1 MYLKSRKAA
10 VVILVSLMTFIFISC
25 DFNPLKCTVKVMG
38 GEEVVSETEEAAGS
52 EYSLPENPDKDLEL
66 IGWAVNG
73 DRDNLKQPGDVI
85 TIEGD
90 TVVEAV
96 WYVSAA
102 AFDSI
107 KPVWSMIE
115 TVTITAGD
123 DVTIRY
129 TTDGSDPTYSHGE
142 IGRKIHLNELLGEV
156 TVKAVSIKGNAVSDI
171 LTLNIT
177 VVEPP
182 EAPVLTGAD
191 GVLEQTSRI
200 TVNEVE
206 GTTVR
211 YTLDG
216 TMPTMETGK
225 AGTEI
230 SLAGLV
236 GPRVL
241 TVVRFDANGIAS
253 EAVVKNITVKPSR
266 PSADISDGEIKLQS
280 EKVTLTAQTGSRIL
294 YTLDDTNPLSSET
307 VKEGKEIKLRTVSGN
322 VKLRAVA
329 VAGDTASEELVV
341 TFSVK
346 PSAVQFSVKED
357 EVIEQNRVVTAKA
370 AEGAVI
376 YYTLDGTDPK
386 SSATKQSGNQISV
399 SGLAGKVELKA
410 YAEADGIVSDVVTRT
425 FKVKPIMPDVSTVTE
440 GGKYLKTH
448 KVTGITGQAGT
459 TLRYTLD
466 GSIPSGTS
474 EIVPEDGI
482 PLTAARSGEVAVKV
496 AAEKDGVVSAPADVM
511 INVYDY
517 RLIYDLDGGTDKN
530 GTTAEVW
537 YNRGDSVAM
546 PGDNGIT
553 KEGWT
558 LDGWYTKKNGQ
569 GTYYALNSTPT
580 INLSSDLTLYAHWLD
595 EKVFY
600 KYYSDYCTAQAR
612 GVSVEGDV
620 YISATCIGRPVKLA
634 EGAFKNCLYI
644 EALEFDADTTIAVI
658 PNEAF
663 AGSKVKKVINMPTVT
678 SIGDRAFAYCTTTS
692 SFFKTEGGYSVIP
705 TGITLGSAVFE
716 GATIEAV
723 EIKEGLTE
731 LSAYTFQNAKV
742 KKIKLPQS
750 IKTIG
755 EYVFAGSTVEEVN
768 LKCVETVKAG
778 AFNDCDSLKS
788 VNLTNAVTLED
799 KTFYSCGSLV
809 SVSIGNA
816 ITSIGSDTFENCT
829 GLTISIDKKATD
841 VFTGSSEAP
850 WGAYLT
856 TVKWAE

>member
-1 MYLKSRKAA
+1 MYLKNRKAA
-10 VVILVSLMTFIFISC
+10 AVVLVLLMTFIFISC
-25 DFNPLKCTVKVMG
+25 DLNPLKCTVKVMG
-38 GEEVVSETEEAAGS
+38 GEEVISETQEIVSS
-52 EYSLPENPDKDLEL
+52 EYILPENPDKDLEF

-73 DRDNLKQPGDVI
+73 DKENLKQPGDTV

-90 TVVEAV
+90 TVIEAV
-96 WYVSAA
+96 WSVPVA

-107 KPVWSMIE
+107 KPVWSTIE
-115 TVTITAGD
+115 SVTITAGD

-129 TTDGSDPTYSHGE
+129 TTDGSNPTFSHGE
-142 IGRKIHLNELLGEV
+142 IGRKIVLKELLGEV
-156 TVKAVSIKGNAVSDI
+156 TVKAVSIKGPAVSDI

-191 GVLEQTSRI
+191 GVLEQTSKI
-200 TVNEVE
+200 SVNKIE

-216 TMPTMETGK
+216 AVPTMETGK
-225 AGTEI
+225 VGTEI
-230 SLAGLV
+230 SLMDLV

-253 EAVVKNITVKPSR
+253 EALVKNITIKPLK
-266 PSADISDGEIKLQS
+266 PSADISDGEIKLQN
-280 EKVTLTAQTGSRIL
+280 EKIALTAQTGSRIL

-307 VKEGKEIKLRTVSGN
+307 VEVGKEVKLKAVSGN

-329 VAGDTASEELVV
+329 VAGDTASEELVIS
-341 TFSVK
+341 FSVK

-357 EVIEQNRVVTAKA
+357 EVIEQNRVVTARA

-386 SSATKQSGNQISV
+386 TSASRQSGNQISV
-399 SGLAGKVELKA
+399 SGLAGCVELKA
-410 YAEADGIVSDVVTRT
+410 YAEADGIVSDVVTRP
-425 FKVKPIMPDVSTVTE
+425 FKVKPITPDLSAVTE

-448 KVTGITGQAGT
+448 KVTGITGQTGT

-466 GSIPSGTS
+466 GSIPSDTS

-482 PLTAARSGEVAVKV
+482 PLTTARSGEVIVKV
-496 AAEKDGVVSAPADVM
+496 AAEKAGAVSAPVDVM

-537 YNRGDSVAM
+537 YNRGDSVAI

-558 LDGWYTKKNGQ
+558 LDGWYTEKNGQ
-569 GTYYALNSTPT
+569 GTYYALNSTPI

-595 EKVFY
+595 EKLSY
-600 KYYSDYCTAQAR
+600 IYYFNYCTVQAR
-612 GVSVEGDV
+612 GTNSEGDV

-634 EGAFKNCLYI
+634 EGAFKNCLNI
-644 EALEFDADTTIAVI
+644 DTLEFDTNTTITEI
-658 PNEAF
+658 PSNAF
-663 AGSKVKKVINMPTVT
+663 AGSKIQKVINMPTIT
-678 SIGDRAFAYCTTTS
+678 SIGDHAFEYSTTAS
-692 SFFKTEGGYSVIP
+692 NFFKTEDGYSIIGTDVV
-705 TGITLGSAVFE
+705 LGTYVFQ
-716 GATIEAV
+716 GAAIEAV

-731 LSAYTFQNAKV
+731 LPEGTFNSA
-742 KKIKLPQS
+742 KIKKAKLPES
-750 IKTIG
+750 MKELG
-755 EYVFAGSTVEEVN
+755 KYAFADSTLEEVN
-768 LKCVETVKAG
+768 LENIETVKAEV
-778 AFNDCDSLKS
+778 FNNCDALKS
-788 VNLTNAVTLED
+788 AGLTQVITLGD
-799 KTFYSCGSLV
+799 KAFYSCGSLEN
-809 SVSIGNA
+809 VSIGNA
-816 ITSIGSDTFENCT
+816 ITSIGPDTFENCT
-829 GLTISIDKKATD
+829 GLTISIDKKETD
-841 VFTGSSEAP
+841 SFTGSSEAP